1 MSITLAQLPFAP
13 SALAPHISAET
24 VTLHHGKHQKSYVDK
39 TNAAIEG
46 GRLDSAS
53 LEEIIMAAEQDG
65 DAELFNP
72 AAQAW
77 NHAFYWESIVPEKQ
91 AALSPKLESAIV
103 SEFGGLDEL
112 CAEMAMMA
120 EAHFGSGWVWLVM
133 SEDKLALLE
142 THDAGTPLTL
152 GVKPL
157 LTIDVWEHAY
167 YLDQQNERPKY
178 VKAVVEKLFNW
189 SFANENFARE
199 TAWVYPRT

>member
-1 MSITLAQLPFAP
+1 MSIILAPLPFSP

-77 NHAFYWESIVPEKQ
+77 NHAFYWESIAPEKQ
-91 AALSPKLESAIV
+91 AALSPKLETAIV

-112 CAEMAMMA
+112 RAEMAMMA

-133 SEDKLALLE
+133 SEDKPALLE
-142 THDAGTPLTL
+142 THDAGTPLAL

-167 YLDQQNERPKY
+167 YLDQKNERPKY

-199 TAWVYPRT
+199 TAWVYPRA

>member
-1 MSITLAQLPFAP
+1 MSIILAPLPFAA
-13 SALAPHISAET
+13 SALAPHISAQT
-24 VTLHHGKHQKSYVDK
+24 VMLHHGKHQKSYVDK

-77 NHAFYWESIVPEKQ
+77 NHAFYWESIAPEKQ
-91 AALSPKLESAIV
+91 AVPNPKLEAAIV
-103 SEFGGLDEL
+103 SEFGGLVEL
-112 CAEMAMMA
+112 RAEMAMMA

-133 SEDKLALLE
+133 SEDKPALLE
-142 THDAGTPLTL
+142 THDAGTPLTF

-167 YLDQQNERPKY
+167 YLDQQNERHKY

-189 SFANENFARE
+189 SFANENFVRE
-199 TAWVYPRT
+199 TAWAYPRA